1 MEIIQA
7 GAGQLEALVP
17 LLDGYRVFYRQPSD
31 TRACR
36 AFLQE
41 RFHSKDSVI
50 FMAREA
56 DRALGF
62 TQLYPSFSTVSL
74 QPLLILNDL
83 YVHPT
88 HRGMGV
94 GAALLA
100 RAQAYCAEKGC
111 KGLALET
118 APGNPARELYERL
131 GWEPESHCFHYFWTC
146 PREYPH

>member
-7 GAGQLEALVP
+7 GSDYLDALVP
-17 LLDGYRVFYRQPSD
+17 LLDGYRAFYKQPSD

-41 RFHSKDSVI
+41 RFQRGDSVV
-50 FMAREA
+50 FLAREA
-56 DRALGF
+56 GKAVGF

-83 YVHPT
+83 FVHPS
-88 HRGMGV
+88 HRGKGA
-94 GAALLA
+94 GAALLK
-100 RAQAYCAEKGC
+100 RAQAYCAENGC

-118 APGNPARELYERL
+118 ALDNPAQQLYERM
-131 GWEPESHCFHYFWTC
+131 GWQKESHCFHYFWTC
-146 PREYPH
+146 PR